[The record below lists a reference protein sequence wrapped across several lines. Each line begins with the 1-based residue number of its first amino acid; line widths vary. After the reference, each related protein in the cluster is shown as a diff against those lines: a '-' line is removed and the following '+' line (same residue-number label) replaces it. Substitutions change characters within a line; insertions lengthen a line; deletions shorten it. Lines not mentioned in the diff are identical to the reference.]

1 MLAPPRA
8 PYSLEPTL
16 FSFPA
21 LAMLAGRAPLGGP
34 REVAL
39 GCFLVGRI
47 VRDCI
52 LSHQGFSLE
61 QVEHRAAA
69 AKHWLGSVAIQASVR
84 IALGRLIDACA
95 AHDASAVRSAL
106 DGVIAV
112 TANTLDQGAR
122 LELGRLSQIIA
133 A

>member
-1 MLAPPRA
+1 M
-8 PYSLEPTL
+8 

-21 LAMLAGRAPLGGP
+21 LATLAGRAPLGGP

-39 GCFLVGRI
+39 SCFLVGRI

-52 LSHQGFSLE
+52 LTNQGFATE

-84 IALGRLIDACA
+84 NALSRLVDACA
-95 AHDASAVRSAL
+95 AHDAAAVRSAL
-106 DGVIAV
+106 DGVIGV

-122 LELGRLSQIIA
+122 LELARLSQIIA